1 MSRKVLIV
9 DDEELIRESVAG
21 ILMDEGFDPLS
32 VGSAVEAFPVLETEE
47 IDLVLLDIWM
57 PEMDGMEAL
66 GKIKELYPTLPVI
79 MISGH
84 GNIETAVQATKKG
97 AFDFIEKPP
106 SYDKIV
112 LSATNAVQ
120 LSQLTRENQF
130 LREKHTARTELS
142 GNSKAITAVK
152 QQLIMVAPT
161 PSWVLIRG
169 EHGTGKEL
177 AAQTIHRNSE
187 TAAKPMVEVNCAA
200 IPDELIESELF
211 GHEKGAFTGATTAKR
226 GKFDLADGSIL
237 FLDEIGDMSLSAQA
251 KVLRILQEQKFE
263 RVGGS
268 KTISVDVRVIAATN
282 KDLEEEIEQGRF
294 RADLYYRLN
303 VVPITLPPLRDRLDD
318 IPFLITDIMEDFTK
332 KGFKPKEFL
341 PGAVQVMQ
349 SHSWPGNVRE
359 LCNFIERVLIM
370 CREESVTG
378 EMISLLLGGMV
389 EPVTGDKGGNS
400 LVSDLSGL
408 NLKDA
413 KRKFEADFLRIALD
427 ENDGNISRT
436 AEQIGMERSN
446 LHKKIKQLGLE

>member
-1 MSRKVLIV
+1 MSKKVLIV

-21 ILMDEGFDPLS
+21 ILMDEGFDPLP
-32 VGSAVEAFPVLETEE
+32 VGSALDAFPILEREE

-66 GKIKELYPTLPVI
+66 DKIKELYPHLPVI

-106 SYDKIV
+106 SYDKLV
-112 LSATNAVQ
+112 LAVTNAVQ
-120 LSQLTRENQF
+120 FSRLKRENQF
-130 LREKHTARTELS
+130 LREKHRVKTELS
-142 GNSKAITAVK
+142 GDSEAITAVK
-152 QQLIMVAPT
+152 QQLIRVAPT

-177 AAQTIHRNSE
+177 AAQTVHRNSE
-187 TAAKPMVEVNCAA
+187 TSSKSMVEVNCAA
-200 IPDELIESELF
+200 IPEELIESELF

-237 FLDEIGDMSLSAQA
+237 FLDEIGDMSLPAQA

-282 KDLEEEIEQGRF
+282 KNIEEEIEQGRF

-303 VVPITLPPLRDRLDD
+303 VVPITLPPLRDRLEDL
-318 IPFLITDIMEDFTK
+318 PFLIADIMADFTK

-341 PGAVQVMQ
+341 PGAIQVMQ
-349 SHSWPGNVRE
+349 NHNWPGNVRE

-370 CREESVTG
+370 CREDSVGG
-378 EMISLLLGGMV
+378 EIITLLLGGMIV
-389 EPVTGDKGGNS
+389 PVVQNETENLLLPKIY
-400 LVSDLSGL
+400 GL

-413 KRKFEADFLRIALD
+413 KKKFEAGFLRVALD
-427 ENDGNISRT
+427 ENNGNISRT